1 MRVLRTKAHSTQHVS
16 GLNAPALLTFSPSL
30 GENLGLNLATT
41 SHTRSLSAKD
51 KFLFLLSLWRITV
64 PLAVVYW
71 AEYSLQSGVWSAIG
85 FPVQSK
91 EARTKFYSY
100 ANWAYQIGVFA
111 SRSSGTL
118 FSLSLR
124 TLWALP
130 LLQALLLVLF
140 TTDAITQTWF
150 VHPPPSLVAAEAA
163 NAAQTHPRNSALSC
177 P

>member
-1 MRVLRTKAHSTQHVS
+1 MI
-16 GLNAPALLTFSPSL
+16 F
-30 GENLGLNLATT
+30 ATT
-41 SHTRSLSAKD
+41 SHTKSLSAKE
-51 KFLFLLSLWRITV
+51 KFFYLLSLWRITI
-64 PLAVVYW
+64 PLIIVYW

-118 FSLSLR
+118 FSLSLP

-130 LLQALLLVLF
+130 MLQALLLLLF
-140 TTDAITQTWF
+140 TADAITETWSI
-150 VHPPPSLVAAEAA
+150 HSPPLIHCRSEAA
-163 NAAQTHPRNSALSC
+163 NSPQAYPIPTQLDHS
-177 P
+177 